1 MKNNKLKIAYDKESG
16 VLSVE
21 LRKARSVD
29 SDISGNVV
37 VDYDRKG
44 EIVRINLYQF
54 RFNQFRNGSRALRD
68 FARRSATPLSL
79 K

>member
-1 MKNNKLKIAYDKESG
+1 MSKNKLKIAYDKESK
-16 VLSVE
+16 VLSIE
-21 LRKARSVD
+21 LRKARSAD

-44 EIVRINLYQF
+44 EIIRINLYQF
-54 RFNQFRNGSRALRD
+54 HFDQFRNGSRALRD

-79 K
+79 R